1 MGRTVKVFGSAPYLG
16 QDQEVHL
23 EVRFGERTEVNVSAK
38 FDGMSPIDVRVELTG
53 REGAYSLNSECLDQL
68 RALYNQVQFEEPT
81 GLLLATWEKVLNDL
95 WRCVL
100 VESENATVRLDRHE
114 LVRAVGALQQ
124 ARGGELVSAV
134 EVMKWCDA
142 QVPRLDYGNTE
153 HPTNNFLWEA
163 DLDERRCEKRLLKF
177 KTSAVK
183 QGRVYFGL
191 ASRAASA
198 RAEARRQGWVEVPW
212 DPQALGGLGNWTWE
226 DAEVP

>member
-1 MGRTVKVFGSAPYLG
+1 MGRNVKVFGSAPYLG

-38 FDGMSPIDVRVELTG
+38 FDGMSPIDVRAEITG
-53 REGAYSLNSECLDQL
+53 RGGAYSLNTECLEQL
-68 RALYNQVQFEEPT
+68 QRLYEDAQCEPPT
-81 GLLLATWEKVLNDL
+81 KLLVVTWEKVLNDL
-95 WRCVL
+95 WRRVL
-100 VESENATVRLDRHE
+100 VEPEEAAVRLDRHE

-124 ARGGELVSAV
+124 SPGGELVSAV
-134 EVMKWCDA
+134 QAMRWCDA
-142 QVPRLDYGNTE
+142 QVPRLDYGSTE

-163 DLDERRCEKRLLKF
+163 DLDERRGEKRLLKF